1 MRIIAFTKNLAV
13 AGLVLVFATGAGFA
27 RTAAPV
33 PLFSAHEPLIIELIA
48 DFGALKAPTK
58 RRDRQWLRGE
68 IIVTGENPVP
78 VKVAI
83 RGNFRAEQIRCRVPM
98 LWLRFDA
105 EDTAD
110 SVLSGQGDIPLTT
123 QCTGSTRSENNVLQ
137 EYLAYRI
144 YDELSP
150 HSLNS
155 RLALVT
161 YTDAHDLEKI
171 FDGPAFFV
179 EHFDRFSS
187 RIGAQIPEIERFDP
201 RTVPPGI
208 MATHDLFQFLIA
220 NTDWSVVYQHNVLLV
235 KLGNGDIVP
244 VPFDFDWSGL
254 VNARYATP
262 REKLKI
268 RFVRTRLYRGLCYDD
283 ATYMAVKAEFI
294 KSRPSINALVDGL
307 PGLGDRERNST
318 KTYVNDYYEILGSKK
333 RFERKIAKKCR
344 TTLDKF

>member
-1 MRIIAFTKNLAV
+1 MRFIALTKNLAV
-13 AGLVLVFATGAGFA
+13 AGLVLVFATGTGFA
-27 RTAAPV
+27 QVDAPV
-33 PLFSAHEPLIIELIA
+33 PLFSAHDPLIFELKA
-48 DFGALKAPTK
+48 DFGALKASRK
-58 RRDRQWLRGE
+58 RQGRQWLRGE
-68 IIVTGENPVP
+68 IIVAGENPVP
-78 VKVAI
+78 IRVAI
-83 RGNFRAEQIRCRVPM
+83 RGNFRAEEIRCRVPM
-98 LWLRFDA
+98 LWLRFEA
-105 EDTAD
+105 EDTGD
-110 SVLSGQGDIPLTT
+110 SVLSGVGDIPLTT

-144 YDELSP
+144 YDQLSP

-161 YTDAHDLEKI
+161 YTDARDSKKI

-179 EHFDRFSS
+179 EHFDHFSS
-187 RIGAQIPEIERFDP
+187 RIGAQIPEIKHFDP

-220 NTDWSVVYQHNVLLV
+220 NTDWSAVYQHNVLLV

-283 ATYMAVKAEFI
+283 ATYAAAKAEFI
-294 KSRPSINALVDGL
+294 KSRASINALVDEL
-307 PGLGDRERNST
+307 PGLGDRERIST
-318 KTYVNDYYEILGSKK
+318 QSYVDDYYEILGNQKT
-333 RFERKIAKKCR
+333 FERKIVRKCR
-344 TTLDKF
+344 TPLDKL

>member
-1 MRIIAFTKNLAV
+1 MRFIAFTKNLAV
-13 AGLVLVFATGAGFA
+13 AGLVLVFATGTGFA
-27 RTAAPV
+27 RTDTPV
-33 PLFSAHEPLIIELIA
+33 PLFSAHEPLIFELKA
-48 DFGALKAPTK
+48 DFGALKASK
-58 RRDRQWLRGE
+58 KGQGRQWLRGE
-68 IIVTGENPVP
+68 IIVAGENPVP
-78 VKVAI
+78 VRVAI
-83 RGNFRAEQIRCRVPM
+83 RGKFRAEQIRCRVPM

-123 QCTGSTRSENNVLQ
+123 QCTGSARSENYVLH

-144 YDELSP
+144 YEQLSP

-155 RLALVT
+155 RLAMVT
-161 YTDAHDLEKI
+161 YTNARDSKKI

-187 RIGAQIPEIERFDP
+187 RIGARIPEIKRFDP

-220 NTDWSVVYQHNVLLV
+220 NTDWSAVYQHNVLLV
-235 KLGNGDIVP
+235 ELGTGNIVP

-262 REKLKI
+262 AERLKI

-283 ATYMAVKAEFI
+283 STYAAVKAAFI
-294 KSRPSINALVDGL
+294 KSRPSINALVDEL
-307 PGLGDRERNST
+307 PGLGDRERIST
-318 KTYVNDYYEILGSKK
+318 KGYVDDYYEILGNQKTFEKK
-333 RFERKIAKKCR
+333 IVKKCR